1 MTTIFKKKCRLYLWL
16 IPVDVWQRPTLLWSS
31 YLQLKKKIKK
41 KMYNGLWENI
51 LGGLILDQGVSE
63 GFQEEGMFKM
73 HPEMSC

>member
-1 MTTIFKKKCRLYLWL
+1 
-16 IPVDVWQRPTLLWSS
+16 
-31 YLQLKKKIKK
+31 
-41 KMYNGLWENI
+41 MYNGLWEDI

>member
-1 MTTIFKKKCRLYLWL
+1 MADSCWRMAETNTI
-16 IPVDVWQRPTLLWSS
+16 VE
-31 YLQLKKKIKK
+31 QLPSIKKKIKK
-41 KMYNGLWENI
+41 KMYTGLWENI